1 MDYCTKNDTEA
12 DFNAMMLDCGLCVE
26 ITEGE
31 GEDAVTSVV
40 PASNLVLI
48 DRIGPITMQTGV
60 DEDGN
65 PVFVTY
71 PEYYTNVRLLMEPTD
86 EQDMA
91 LSAISIDPSQ
101 PQYREWA

>member
-1 MDYCTKNDTEA
+1 MEYCTKNDTEA

-48 DRIGPITMQTGV
+48 DRIGPITMP
-60 DEDGN
+60 DG
-65 PVFVTY
+65 TYY
-71 PEYYTNVRLLMEPTD
+71 PEYYTNVRLLMEPTE
-86 EQDMA
+86 EQDTA
-91 LSAISIDPSQ
+91 LSAISIDPTE
-101 PQYREWA
+101 PHYRAFL

>member
-31 GEDAVTSVV
+31 GEEAVTYVV

-71 PEYYTNVRLLMEPTD
+71 PEYYTNVRMLMEPTD
-86 EQDMA
+86 EQDLE
-91 LSAISIDPSQ
+91 LSSVSIDPSQ
-101 PQYREWA
+101 PQYRQWA